1 MSKHGIIGRVT
12 QLARADV
19 DAIISSAEGPRQ
31 ILDQLVRDYAANVAE
46 AERAIVQLTGNLRL
60 AADDQQEDARAVA
73 AWGRKAEAASQDAD
87 ELRASGAA
95 AEADRFDRL
104 ARAALSRQL
113 IAENDVEI
121 GQHIITAQRESIDML
136 SSGVGQLKSKLSGL
150 QHRQAA
156 MATVPDSAGPDS
168 AGPDSAGPDSAEPG
182 STRARLQDAITTI
195 EITDPSSEL
204 ALFEEKVR
212 REEARA
218 HGAEALPASALD
230 DQLSAVDDI
239 DSADIDSAEIEERL
253 KAVKAGRAMA
263 SVQAKVRALAHD
275 QPFR

>member
-1 MSKHGIIGRVT
+1 MSKHGIIGRVR

-31 ILDQLVRDYAANVAE
+31 MLDQLIRGYAANVAE
-46 AERAIVQLTGNLRL
+46 AEQAIVQLTGNLRL
-60 AADDQQEDARAVA
+60 AADDQQEDAWAVA

-87 ELRASGAA
+87 ELRAAGAA

-121 GQHIITAQRESIDML
+121 GLHIITAQRESIDML
-136 SSGVGQLKSKLSGL
+136 SSGVGQLKTKLSGL
-150 QHRQAA
+150 KHRQAA
-156 MATVPDSAGPDS
+156 MATGPDS
-168 AGPDSAGPDSAEPG
+168 ARPG
-182 STRARLQDAITTI
+182 TARPGGTRARLQDAITTI
-195 EITDPSSEL
+195 EIMDPSSEI
-204 ALFEEKVR
+204 ALFEEQVR

-230 DQLSAVDDI
+230 AQFSALDE
-239 DSADIDSAEIEERL
+239 IDSAEIEERL

-263 SVQAKVRALAHD
+263 SVQAKVQALAHD

>member
-1 MSKHGIIGRVT
+1 M
-12 QLARADV
+12 
-19 DAIISSAEGPRQ
+19 
-31 ILDQLVRDYAANVAE
+31 
-46 AERAIVQLTGNLRL
+46 
-60 AADDQQEDARAVA
+60 
-73 AWGRKAEAASQDAD
+73 
-87 ELRASGAA
+87 
-95 AEADRFDRL
+95 
-104 ARAALSRQL
+104 
-113 IAENDVEI
+113 EI
-121 GQHIITAQRESIDML
+121 GQHIITAQRESIDVL

-150 QHRQAA
+150 RHRQAA
-156 MATVPDSAGPDS
+156 MATGPDS

-204 ALFEEKVR
+204 ALFEDKVR

-218 HGAEALPASALD
+218 HGAEALSASALD

-239 DSADIDSAEIEERL
+239 DSADIDSAEIDERL

>member
-1 MSKHGIIGRVT
+1 MSKHGIIGRVA
-12 QLARADV
+12 QLARADI
-19 DAIISSAEGPRQ
+19 DAIISSAEQPRQ
-31 ILDQLVRDYAANVAE
+31 MLDQLVRDYTANVAE
-46 AERAIVQLTGNLRL
+46 AEQAIVQLTGNLRL
-60 AADDQQEDARAVA
+60 AADDQQEDAWAVA
-73 AWGRKAEAASQDAD
+73 AWGREAEAASQDAD
-87 ELRASGAA
+87 ERRAAGAA

-121 GQHIITAQRESIDML
+121 VQHIITAQRESIDRL

-150 QHRQAA
+150 KHRQATV
-156 MATVPDSAGPDS
+156 ATDPDS
-168 AGPDSAGPDSAEPG
+168 
-182 STRARLQDAITTI
+182 TRPRLQDAITTI
-195 EITDPSSEL
+195 EIMDPSSEV

-218 HGAEALPASALD
+218 HDAEAQPASALD
-230 DQLSAVDDI
+230 AKFSVPDDIDSADI